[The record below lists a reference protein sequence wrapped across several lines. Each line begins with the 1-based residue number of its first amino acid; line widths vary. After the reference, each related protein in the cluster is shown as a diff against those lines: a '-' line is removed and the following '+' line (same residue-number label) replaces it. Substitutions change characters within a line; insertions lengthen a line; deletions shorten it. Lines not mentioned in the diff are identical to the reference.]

1 LNSLPALAGD
11 RNVMGRGSRTDDD
24 EKSLPI
30 HQVVRTQQK
39 KKPLRAAAFFR
50 LAIRPPGI
58 TYLVKKKISLL

>member
-1 LNSLPALAGD
+1 
-11 RNVMGRGSRTDDD
+11 MGRGSRTDDD

-39 KKPLRAAAFFR
+39 KKPLRAAAFSGW
-50 LAIRPPGI
+50 LLRPPGI